1 MLREIIIN
9 RSKGSNMTKWVTD
22 RMKEPSSYAAMGGIV
37 MGMGIIFSQPLLIWA
52 GIVGGGVAFILKE
65 KNVI

>member
-1 MLREIIIN
+1 MVE
-9 RSKGSNMTKWVTD
+9 WVTD
-22 RMKEPSSYAAMGGIV
+22 RMKEPSSYAAIGGMV
-37 MGMGIIFSQPLLIWA
+37 MGVGSIFSQRLLIWA

>member
-1 MLREIIIN
+1 
-9 RSKGSNMTKWVTD
+9 
-22 RMKEPSSYAAMGGIV
+22 MGGIV